1 MDPPC
6 RLGEWEAVSKMSK
19 ISKPA
24 KPVSGVSLKRQII
37 FWLAALVIFV
47 ALFWLLS
54 DVLLPFIVAMGLAYL
69 LDPLVDRLR
78 RLGISRTFAAIII
91 LVFAIGL
98 IALALVLLIP
108 ALSSQLSAFA
118 ERMPGYIDK
127 LELLIKAQSHTWLGQ
142 LAAEKLPEAQKS
154 LSGLAGQAAG
164 WLASLLGSILA
175 GGRALLS
182 ALSLIVLAPI
192 IAFFLLLDWDR
203 MVAKIDEWTPRPHRD
218 TVRGLLTEMDGVI
231 ASFLRGQSLSC
242 LILGTFYAV
251 SLSIIGL
258 NFGVLIGL
266 VCGLLSFVPYV
277 GAFSG
282 FLLAGTVATAQFYP
296 EWTWIIASLGVF
308 VAGQAIEGNVLQPF
322 LVGKAIG
329 LHPVWL
335 MFALIAFGYLFGF
348 PGLLIAVP
356 VAAAI
361 GVLTRFM
368 IRQYMASPYYT
379 GE

>member
-1 MDPPC
+1 
-6 RLGEWEAVSKMSK
+6 MSK
-19 ISKPA
+19 PV
-24 KPVSGVSLKRQII
+24 KPVSGVTLKRQLI
-37 FWLAALVIFV
+37 FWLGALAVFIV
-47 ALFWLLS
+47 LFWLLS

-69 LDPLVDRLR
+69 LDPLVQRLQGF
-78 RLGISRTFAAIII
+78 GINRTVAAIII

-98 IALALVLLIP
+98 IALAFILLVP
-108 ALSSQLSAFA
+108 VLSAQLSAFM
-118 ERMPGYIDK
+118 ERLPGYIDK
-127 LELLIKAQSHTWLGQ
+127 VEQIMKESSHTWLGQ

-218 TVRGLLTEMDGVI
+218 TVRALLGEMDAVI
-231 ASFLRGQSLSC
+231 ANFLRGQSLSC

-296 EWTWIIASLGVF
+296 EWTWILASLSVF

-379 GE
+379 GG

>member
-1 MDPPC
+1 M
-6 RLGEWEAVSKMSK
+6 GKMT
-19 ISKPA
+19 KPA
-24 KPVSGVSLKRQII
+24 KPVSGVTLKRQLI
-37 FWLAALVIFV
+37 FWLGALVVFA

-78 RLGISRTFAAIII
+78 RFGINRTFATIII
-91 LVFAIGL
+91 LVCAIAL
-98 IALALVLLIP
+98 IALAVVLLVP
-108 ALSSQLSAFA
+108 ALSAQLSAFTQ
-118 ERMPGYIDK
+118 RLPGYISK
-127 LELLIKAQSHTWLGQ
+127 VEQLIEAQSHTWLGQ

-154 LSGLAGQAAG
+154 LSGFAGQAAG

-182 ALSLIVLAPI
+182 ALSLIVLAPV

-203 MVAKIDEWTPRPHRD
+203 MVAKIDEWMPRPHRD
-218 TVRGLLTEMDGVI
+218 TVRTLLREMDNVI
-231 ASFLRGQSLSC
+231 ANFLRGQALSC
-242 LILGTFYAV
+242 VILGTFYA
-251 SLSIIGL
+251 LCLTLIIGL
-258 NFGVLIGL
+258 NFGLLIGL
-266 VCGLLSFVPYV
+266 LCGLLSFIPYV
-277 GAFSG
+277 GAFTG

-296 EWTWIIASLGVF
+296 EWTWILATLGVF

-335 MFALIAFGYLFGF
+335 MFALIAFSYLFGF

-361 GVLTRFM
+361 GVLVRFM

>member
-1 MDPPC
+1 M
-6 RLGEWEAVSKMSK
+6 AKA
-19 ISKPA
+19 A
-24 KPVSGVSLKRQII
+24 KPQREVSGVSLKRQLI
-37 FWLAALVIFV
+37 FWLCALLVFIAV
-47 ALFWLLS
+47 FWVFS

-69 LDPLVDRLR
+69 LDPLVVRLQ
-78 RLGISRTFAAIII
+78 RLGFNRTFAAIII
-91 LVFAIGL
+91 LVIAIGL
-98 IALALVLLIP
+98 IALAVILVVPLLS
-108 ALSSQLSAFA
+108 AQLSAFM
-118 ERMPGYIDK
+118 ERLPGYISK
-127 LELLIKAQSHTWLGQ
+127 VEQIMKESSHTWLGQ

-154 LSGLAGQAAG
+154 LSGFAGQAAG
-164 WLASLLGSILA
+164 WIATVLGSILA

-182 ALSLIVLAPI
+182 ALSLIVLAPV

-218 TVRGLLTEMDGVI
+218 TVRALLGEIDTVI
-231 ASFLRGQSLSC
+231 GNFLRGQSLSC

-266 VCGLLSFVPYV
+266 VCGLLSFIPYV
-277 GAFSG
+277 GAFTG

-296 EWTWIIASLGVF
+296 EWTWILASLGVF

-368 IRQYMASPYYT
+368 LRQYMASPYYT
-379 GE
+379 GK

>member
-1 MDPPC
+1 MP
-6 RLGEWEAVSKMSK
+6 KMT
-19 ISKPA
+19 KPA
-24 KPVSGVSLKRQII
+24 KPVSGVTLKRQLI

-98 IALALVLLIP
+98 IALAFVLLIP

-127 LELLIKAQSHTWLGQ
+127 VEQLIKAQSHTWLGQ

-266 VCGLLSFVPYV
+266 LCGLLSFVPYV
-277 GAFSG
+277 GAFTG

-296 EWTWIIASLGVF
+296 EWTWVIASLGVF

>member
-1 MDPPC
+1 M
-6 RLGEWEAVSKMSK
+6 AKM
-19 ISKPA
+19 SKPA
-24 KPVSGVSLKRQII
+24 KPVSGVSLRRQLI
-37 FWLAALVIFV
+37 FWFGALLVFI

-69 LDPLVDRLR
+69 LDPLVQRLQ
-78 RLGISRTFAAIII
+78 RLGINRTFATIII

-98 IALALVLLIP
+98 IALAFILLIP
-108 ALSSQLSAFA
+108 ALSAQLSAFM
-118 ERMPGYIDK
+118 ERLPGYIDK
-127 LELLIKAQSHTWLGQ
+127 VEQIIKSQSHTWLGQ

-164 WLASLLGSILA
+164 WIAAFLGSLLA

-182 ALSLIVLAPI
+182 ALSLIVLAPV

-203 MVAKIDEWTPRPHRD
+203 MVAKIDEWMPRPHRD
-218 TVRGLLTEMDGVI
+218 TVRALLSEMDTVI
-231 ASFLRGQSLSC
+231 ANFLRGQALSC

-258 NFGVLIGL
+258 NFGLLIGL
-266 VCGLLSFVPYV
+266 VCGLLSFIPYV

-282 FLLAGTVATAQFYP
+282 FLLAGSVALAQFYP
-296 EWTWIIASLGVF
+296 EWTWILASLAVF
-308 VAGQAIEGNVLQPF
+308 VAGQIIEGNVLQPF

-335 MFALIAFGYLFGF
+335 MFALIAFSYLFGF

-361 GVLTRFM
+361 GVLTRFL

-379 GE
+379 GG

>member
-1 MDPPC
+1 MAK
-6 RLGEWEAVSKMSK
+6 ESKSTK
-19 ISKPA
+19 R
-24 KPVSGVSLKRQII
+24 VSGVTLKRQLI
-37 FWLAALVIFV
+37 FWFISLLIFI

-54 DVLLPFIVAMGLAYL
+54 DVLLPFIVAMALAYL
-69 LDPLVDRLR
+69 LDPLVVRLQK
-78 RLGISRTFAAIII
+78 LGINRTFAAIII
-91 LVFAIGL
+91 MLVAIAL
-98 IALALVLLIP
+98 IALAVILIVP
-108 ALSSQLSAFA
+108 LIGTQLHALIEKL
-118 ERMPGYIDK
+118 PGYFEKVQEIVRTSN
-127 LELLIKAQSHTWLGQ
+127 QTWLGKYVGDK
-142 LAAEKLPEAQKS
+142 LPDAEKQ
-154 LSGLAGQAAG
+154 LSGFAGQAAAWFG
-164 WLASLLGSILA
+164 SLLGSLLA

-182 ALSLIVLAPI
+182 ALSLIVITPVV
-192 IAFFLLLDWDR
+192 AFYLLLDWDR

-218 TVRGLLTEMDGVI
+218 TVQGLLHEMDGVI
-231 ASFLRGQSLSC
+231 ASFLRGQALSC

-296 EWTWIIASLGVF
+296 EWTWILASLGVF
-308 VAGQAIEGNVLQPF
+308 AAGQAIEGNILQPF
-322 LVGKAIG
+322 LVGKSIG

-335 MFALIAFGYLFGF
+335 MFALLAFGYLFGF

-356 VAAAI
+356 VSAAI
-361 GVLTRFM
+361 GVLARFM

-379 GE
+379 GG

>member
-1 MDPPC
+1 MAQAPDQTP
-6 RLGEWEAVSKMSK
+6 GT
-19 ISKPA
+19 SKPTT
-24 KPVSGVSLKRQII
+24 PVTGLSLKRQLV
-37 FWLAALVIFV
+37 FWLVALLVFV
-47 ALFWLLS
+47 VLFWLLA

-91 LVFAIGL
+91 LIFVIGL
-98 IALALVLLIP
+98 IALAFIVLVPLLG
-108 ALSSQLSAFA
+108 AQLSAFT
-118 ERMPGYIDK
+118 EKLPGYIDK
-127 LELLIKAQSHTWLGQ
+127 IEKIINEQSHTWLGQ

-154 LSGLAGQAAG
+154 LGGMAGQIAG
-164 WLASLLGSILA
+164 WAGALLGSLLA
-175 GGRALLS
+175 GGRAIMS
-182 ALSLIVLAPI
+182 ALSLIVLAPV

-203 MVAKIDEWTPRPHRD
+203 MIAKIDEWTPRPYRD
-218 TVRGLLTEMDGVI
+218 TVQGLLHEMDSVI

-296 EWTWIIASLGVF
+296 EWTWILASVGVF
-308 VAGQAIEGNVLQPF
+308 IVGQAIEGNVLQPF

-361 GVLTRFM
+361 GVLVRFM

-379 GE
+379 GG

>member
-1 MDPPC
+1 MAK
-6 RLGEWEAVSKMSK
+6 ESKSVK
-19 ISKPA
+19 D
-24 KPVSGVSLKRQII
+24 VSGVSLKRQLI
-37 FWLAALVIFV
+37 FWFVSLLIFI

-69 LDPLVDRLR
+69 LDPLVQRLQR
-78 RLGISRTFAAIII
+78 FGINRTFAAIII
-91 LVFAIGL
+91 LVFTIGL
-98 IALALVLLIP
+98 IALAIILLVP
-108 ALSSQLSAFA
+108 ALSAQFSAFM
-118 ERMPGYIDK
+118 ERLPGYIDK
-127 LELLIKAQSHTWLGQ
+127 VEQLVKAQSHTWLGQ

-164 WLASLLGSILA
+164 WVATLLGSLLA

-182 ALSLIVLAPI
+182 TISLIVLTPV

-218 TVRGLLTEMDGVI
+218 TVRALLGEMDTVI
-231 ASFLRGQSLSC
+231 ANFLRGQALSC

-258 NFGVLIGL
+258 NFGLLIGL
-266 VCGLLSFVPYV
+266 LCGLLSFVPYV
-277 GAFSG
+277 GAFTG

-296 EWTWIIASLGVF
+296 EWTWILASLGVF
-308 VAGQAIEGNVLQPF
+308 IAGQVIEGNALQPF

-379 GE
+379 GG

>member
-6 RLGEWEAVSKMSK
+6 RLGGRGPVSEMAKT
-19 ISKPA
+19 SKPA
-24 KPVSGVSLKRQII
+24 KQVSGVSLKRQLI
-37 FWLAALVIFV
+37 FWFVTLLIFV

-69 LDPLVDRLR
+69 LDPLVQRLQ
-78 RLGISRTFAAIII
+78 RLGINRTFAAIII
-91 LVFAIGL
+91 VAVAIGL
-98 IALALVLLIP
+98 IALAFVLLVP
-108 ALSSQLSAFA
+108 VLGQQLHAFM
-118 ERMPGYIDK
+118 ERLPGYIEK
-127 LELLIKAQSHTWLGQ
+127 LQKIIADSNQTWLGQ
-142 LAAEKLPEAQKS
+142 YIGDKLPEAQKS
-154 LSGLAGQAAG
+154 LSGIAGQAAG
-164 WLASLLGSILA
+164 WIATLLGSLLA
-175 GGRALLS
+175 GGKAVLS

-218 TVRGLLTEMDGVI
+218 TVQELLREMDGVI

-251 SLSIIGL
+251 SLSVIGL
-258 NFGVLIGL
+258 NFGLLIGL
-266 VCGLLSFVPYV
+266 VAGLLSFVPYV

-282 FLLAGTVATAQFYP
+282 LLLAGSVAIAQFWP
-296 EWTWIIASLGVF
+296 EWTPILMCLGVF
-308 VAGQAIEGNVLQPF
+308 AAGQAIEGNILQPF
-322 LVGKAIG
+322 LVGKSIG

-335 MFALIAFGYLFGF
+335 MFALLAFGYLFGF
-348 PGLLIAVP
+348 AGLLIAVP
-356 VAAAI
+356 VSAAI

-379 GE
+379 GG